1 MGQVTSLF
9 VRKMLLQVT
18 DPQARSGFLKSVGL
32 GSEESDPAKMVAADA
47 YYDLLE
53 RVVRADPDGTTL
65 PLRVGAT
72 MVCDDYA
79 AFGLAWKSALTLQGS
94 YERAVRYARVL
105 TSVTGH
111 VLEKVDGGAILHL
124 ERQGARRLGLRI
136 SNEATLASI
145 VAISREVCG
154 ARFRADSVCFRH
166 SPPPSLARHRA
177 YFDCEPI
184 FNADWDGL
192 RVPDEVLHAP
202 NRLGDRSISD
212 FFEAHLAGELTQLQ
226 DDSTLE
232 RRVRGL
238 VSPALSE
245 GVPMVSDVAAQLGMS
260 GRTLQRRLA
269 DHGHTFQS
277 QVDMARREL
286 AEQLLRE
293 TDYALAEVAFLTG
306 FSEQSAFTRAFR
318 RWSGQTPRSFRL
330 AAMPGRR

>member
-9 VRKMLLQVT
+9 VRKMLLQVV
-18 DPQARSGFLKSVGL
+18 DPKARSAFLKSVGL
-32 GSEESDPAKMVAADA
+32 GDEEADPAKMVSADT
-47 YYDLLE
+47 YYELLE

-79 AFGLAWKSALTLQGS
+79 AFGLAWKSALTLHGS
-94 YERAVRYARVL
+94 YERAVRYARIL

-111 VLEKVDGGAILHL
+111 ALEKVDGGAILHL
-124 ERQGARRLGLRI
+124 DRPGERRLGLRI

-154 ARFRADSVCFRH
+154 VPFRADAVCFRH
-166 SPPPSLARHRA
+166 APPASLSGHRA
-177 YFDCEPI
+177 YFGCEPV
-184 FNADWDGL
+184 FNAGWDGL
-192 RVPDEVLHAP
+192 LVPDEVLHAP
-202 NRLGDRSISD
+202 NRLGDRSISS
-212 FFEAHLAGELTQLQ
+212 FFDAHLAGELAQLR
-226 DDSTLE
+226 DHNALE
-232 RRVRGL
+232 RRVRSL
-238 VSPALSE
+238 VSHALSA
-245 GVPMVSDVAAQLGMS
+245 GVPMVSDVAGQLGMS

-286 AEQLLRE
+286 AEHLLRE